1 MRGILRTDRMMIG
14 VIYYRI
20 ISVSSEKRKIRYEED
35 KMLDLWIYD
44 RNYHSRK

>member
-1 MRGILRTDRMMIG
+1 MMIG

-20 ISVSSEKRKIRYEED
+20 ISGSSDKGEVRYEED

-44 RNYHSRK
+44 RNYYSRK